1 MGINKDGISSVEFR
15 ASILKK
21 ISSNPRSAIATTAIV
36 AIVVVIIVV
45 AAVGAYAASVSGKTS
60 TVTSVVTS
68 GTTATVSTTAVSS
81 VTNTVTSVATSS
93 ITNTVTSVSTASS
106 TVSISLTS
114 TLPSE
119 TVLETGSSL
128 LYPLFNLWAPAFNA
142 QYPSVKITPASS
154 GSGTGQSSAETGTVQ
169 IGGSDPFLTNTIQ
182 ESYPY
187 ILDIPVAVS
196 AQQVDYN
203 IPQIP
208 AGTHLNFTGQVLAAI
223 YNGTITTWNNAAIK
237 ALQSPSVAAEL
248 PSTTIVPVVRSDSSG
263 DTSLF
268 TYFLSA
274 TNPGWSATIGYGNTV
289 NWPKVN
295 GEETGNGNGGMVT
308 TCEQYTG
315 CIAYIGVS
323 YLVSATTGTPA
334 LGYAYLANKAG
345 NFVNISKTNIQSAVN
360 EVAPSTPADER
371 ISLEYAAGANSYP
384 IVNFEYALVSRN
396 QNVSGMALTLRTFL
410 QWAID
415 PQYGN
420 SPTYLNQVNFVQL
433 PTSVVQLDL
442 AQINEITGP

>member
-1 MGINKDGISSVEFR
+1 
-15 ASILKK
+15 LKK
-21 ISSNPRSAIATTAIV
+21 ISSNPRSAVSTIAVV

-45 AAVGAYAASVSGKTS
+45 AAVGAYAAVGMNKTS

-81 VTNTVTSVATSS
+81 VTNTVTSSVTSSVTNTVTSS
-93 ITNTVTSVSTASS
+93 ITNTVTSTASS

-119 TVLETGSSL
+119 TILETGSSL

-142 QYPSVKITPASS
+142 QYSTVKITPASS

-169 IGGSDPFLTNTIQ
+169 IGGSDPYLTNAIQ
-182 ESYPY
+182 LTYPY
-187 ILDIPVAVS
+187 ILNIPVAVS

-203 IPQIP
+203 VPGLAASI
-208 AGTHLNFTGQVLAAI
+208 HLNFTGQVLAAI
-223 YNGTITTWNNAAIK
+223 YNGSITTWNNAQIK
-237 ALQSPSVAAEL
+237 ALQSASVAASL
-248 PSTTIVPVVRSDSSG
+248 PSTTIIPVVRSDSSG

-268 TYFLSA
+268 TYFLSQ

-295 GEETGNGNGGMVT
+295 GEQSGTGNGGMVT
-308 TCEQYTG
+308 TCEQYSG
-315 CIAYIGVS
+315 CISYIGVS

-345 NFVNISKTNIQSAVN
+345 NFVNISKVNIQSAVN
-360 EVAPSTPADER
+360 AVAPSTPADER
-371 ISLEYAAGANSYP
+371 ISLEYAAGATSYP
-384 IVNFEYALVSRN
+384 IVNFEYAMVSRN
-396 QNVSGMALTLRTFL
+396 QNVTGMALTLRTL
-410 QWAID
+410 LEWAIS

-420 SPTYLNQVNFVQL
+420 SATYLNQVNFVPL
-433 PTSVVQLDL
+433 PASVVQLDL